1 MRRSG
6 TGSGGGY
13 GSRQHRDVRAP
24 KVEPRPRAVHPGGVG
39 QLGEMQGSHVT
50 RGEESNYRGDPFY
63 RGRGYAT
70 PVGPTDNVA
79 AVGCG
84 GGRTVYASGSQGTQ
98 GKVAAGNPPRQGRDV
113 LSDYGPES
121 SRPRGNPTR
130 SDDRDA
136 DF

>member
-6 TGSGGGY
+6 TGGGF

-50 RGEESNYRGDPFY
+50 RGEDSSYRGDPFY
-63 RGRGYAT
+63 RGKGYAT

-98 GKVAAGNPPRQGRDV
+98 GATNPGNPRPVPSRHV
-113 LSDYGPES
+113 IESYGPES
-121 SRPRGNPTR
+121 SRPHNPN
-130 SDDRDA
+130 SDIDA

>member
-13 GSRQHRDVRAP
+13 RMNKHRDVRAP

-39 QLGEMQGSHVT
+39 QLGQSQGSHVT

-63 RGRGYAT
+63 RGKGYAT
-70 PVGPTDNVA
+70 PVGPSDNVA
-79 AVGCG
+79 AVGVA
-84 GGRTVYASGSQGTQ
+84 GGRKVYASGSQQQYGS
-98 GKVAAGNPPRQGRDV
+98 GGPAKPSGRDI

-121 SRPRGNPTR
+121 NRPRNPDR
-130 SDDRDA
+130 SSDIDA